1 MNINEYDMT
10 SIEITFTHKQSGEK
24 VKIMCPMVADNMSIT
39 QSLPQSLSFQ
49 LNLEALLEEVESS
62 FEIIWE

>member
-1 MNINEYDMT
+1 MNMNEYDIT
-10 SIEITFTHKQSGEK
+10 SIEVTFTHKQSGEK

-49 LNLEALLEEVESS
+49 LNLEALLEETESS
-62 FEIIWE
+62 FEITWE